1 MTSDNPAFEKKRKAA
16 IDPCQVER
24 VRSFLRG
31 EGFPDEVTTSEETIF
46 TVDDAARVVGVPPE
60 QILKSLVL
68 LVDGDPVLTL
78 MSGVNQVDTKKVRIL
93 TEAKKVRM
101 ADPEFVFEWS
111 GFQVGGVP
119 PVGYPES
126 VPAYLDEDLFLY
138 PVVWAA
144 AGSDH
149 AFFPVSPEDLKKLT
163 GGMKCSIKKKKT

>member
-1 MTSDNPAFEKKRKAA
+1 MMSDSPAFDKKRESA
-16 IDPCQVER
+16 IDACPVER

-31 EGFPDEVTTSEETIF
+31 EGFPDQVMTSEETIF
-46 TVDDAARVVGVPPE
+46 TVDDAARVVGAPPE

-68 LVDGDPVLTL
+68 LVDGNPVLAL

-93 TEAKKVRM
+93 AEAKKVKM
-101 ADPEFVFEWS
+101 ADPAFVFEWS

-119 PVGYPES
+119 PVGYPQS
-126 VPAYLDEDLFLY
+126 VPAYLDENLFLY

-149 AFFPVSPEDLKKLT
+149 AFFPISPEDLKRIT
-163 GGMKCSIKKKKT
+163 GGMKCSIRRKNK